1 MSTFIDTV
9 NAGAYYLN
17 GVPFAGGGG
26 GGGGGLGVPLFAVVS
41 SAVLST
47 GPITVL
53 PPTGAYFVTGMTT
66 SPYTP
71 ANKMCLVHGFDN
83 SGGQL
88 QNATNTALTF
98 ECQREGMHNF
108 TMSIAGQGDA
118 SPSSYSGAI
127 GIFIT
132 QNGKSVAFNTQRVI
146 GTNTTYSDRLSI
158 SVDTYLM
165 PSDVVQFGTV
175 FASPGADT
183 WEIDSIILTGT
194 LLNHP
199 PSDI

>member
-1 MSTFIDTV
+1 MATFHDTV

-41 SAVLST
+41 STVLDT

-53 PPTGAYFVTGMTT
+53 PPVGVFFVTGMSTD
-66 SPYTP
+66 PYTP

-88 QNATNTALTF
+88 KNVTNAALTF
-98 ECQREGMHNF
+98 DCQREGMYNF
-108 TMSIAGQGDA
+108 TMSIAGQGNTD
-118 SPSSYSGAI
+118 PSSYSGAL

-132 QNGKSVAFNTQRVI
+132 QNGKSLAFNTQRVI
-146 GTNTTYSDRLSI
+146 GTNTTYSDRVSL
-158 SVDTYLM
+158 SVDAYLM
-165 PSDVVQFGTV
+165 PSDTVQFGAIYAVPSGTD
-175 FASPGADT
+175 G
-183 WEIDSIILTGT
+183 WKIDSIILTGT

-199 PSDI
+199 PA